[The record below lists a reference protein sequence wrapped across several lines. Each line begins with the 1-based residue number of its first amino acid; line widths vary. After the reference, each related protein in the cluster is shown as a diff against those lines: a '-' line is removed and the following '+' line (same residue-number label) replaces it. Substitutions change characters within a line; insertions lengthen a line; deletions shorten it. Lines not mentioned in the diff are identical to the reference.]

1 MTELEERVE
10 DYLRLRRA
18 LGYKLTHQA
27 RLLRNF
33 AVYVEDRSA
42 ADGVTI
48 AVALAWATL
57 PDNVDPAWWSQRLS
71 AVRGFATYLKT
82 VDARTEIP
90 PKDLLDRRARRQT
103 PHVYS
108 DAEIV
113 ALMTAARAISS
124 PFRAATYETLIGL
137 LAATGVRVGEAISL
151 DRDDVDLTDRLLMVR
166 DAKFGKTRAVPMH
179 DSTVDALGAYASRRD
194 ECCPRPNTAA
204 FFVSMTGTRIL
215 HTTVNAVF
223 RQLVR
228 DTGIQRPGCRRPRP
242 HDLRH
247 TLAVRVLLGWYR
259 AGDNVEAR
267 LPSLS
272 TYLGH
277 TKPAST
283 YWYLSAVP
291 ELMALAAERLNLAA
305 SEWS

>member
-1 MTELEERVE
+1 MTELTQRVE
-10 DYLRLRRA
+10 DYLSMRRA

-33 AVYVEDRSA
+33 AVYVEDHNP

-48 AVALAWATL
+48 EVALAWATL
-57 PDNVDPAWWSQRLS
+57 PDNVAPAWWSQRLS
-71 AVRGFATYLKT
+71 AVRGFAKHLQT
-82 VDARTEIP
+82 VDARTEVP
-90 PKDLLDRRARRQT
+90 PKDLLVHRARRQA

-108 DAEIV
+108 EAEIL
-113 ALMTAARAISS
+113 ALMTAARGICS
-124 PFRAATYETLIGL
+124 PLRAATYETLIGL
-137 LAATGVRVGEAISL
+137 LAATGLRVGEAISL
-151 DRDDVDLTDRLLMVR
+151 DRNDVDLTEGLLIVR
-166 DAKFGKTRAVPMH
+166 NAKFGKTRLVPVH
-179 DSTVDALGAYASRRD
+179 DSTVEALSAYASHRD
-194 ECCPRPNTAA
+194 ERCPHPSTTA
-204 FFVSMTGTRIL
+204 FFVSTAGTRII

-223 RQLVR
+223 RKLVSE
-228 DTGIQRPGCRRPRP
+228 TGIERPGSRRPRP

-291 ELMALAAERLNLAA
+291 ELLALAGERLELVAG
-305 SEWS
+305 EWS

>member
-1 MTELEERVE
+1 MTELGERVE

-27 RLLRNF
+27 RLLRDF
-33 AVYVEDRSA
+33 AAYVEGRNA

-48 AVALAWATL
+48 EVALAWATL
-57 PDNVDPAWWSQRLS
+57 PENVDPVWWSQRLS
-71 AVRGFATYLKT
+71 AVRGFATHLQT
-82 VDARTEIP
+82 VDSRTEVP
-90 PKDLLDRRARRQT
+90 PKVLLAHRARRQA

-108 DAEIV
+108 ETEIV
-113 ALMTAARAISS
+113 GLMTAARGICS
-124 PFRAATYETLIGL
+124 PLRAATYETLIGL
-137 LAATGVRVGEAISL
+137 LAATGLRVGEAIGL
-151 DRDDVDLTDRLLMVR
+151 DRDDVDLPEGLLVVR
-166 DAKFGKTRAVPMH
+166 DAKFGKTRLVPVH
-179 DSTVDALGAYASRRD
+179 DSTAEALGAYVSQRD
-194 ECCPRPNTAA
+194 ECCPHPSTAA
-204 FFVSMTGTRIL
+204 FFVSMAGTRII

-223 RQLVR
+223 RKLVSE
-228 DTGIQRPGCRRPRP
+228 TGIERPGVRRPRP

-247 TLAVRVLLGWYR
+247 TFAVRVLLGWYR
-259 AGDNVEAR
+259 AGDNIGAR

-291 ELMALAAERLNLAA
+291 ELLALAGERLEHVAG
-305 SEWS
+305 EWS